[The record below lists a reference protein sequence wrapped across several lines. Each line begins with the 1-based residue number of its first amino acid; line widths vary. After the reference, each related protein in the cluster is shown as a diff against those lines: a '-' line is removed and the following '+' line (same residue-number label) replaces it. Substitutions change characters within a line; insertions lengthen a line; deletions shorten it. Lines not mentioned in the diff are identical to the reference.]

1 MKKVHQMQLRPNMKV
16 GELTEEM
23 KKAGV
28 IGAGKVGKAVDI
40 IVEMFI
46 DPSYTTFL
54 TLSGPLVP
62 SGLRQ
67 IVRDLIKE
75 EYINAVMTTGANIV
89 HDLIE
94 AFGESHYIGASN
106 VEDKKL
112 FKQGIN
118 RIYDIFIESNTF
130 IELEKRIT
138 NILDLTPKE
147 KRSNLA
153 YNEFLK
159 IIGLNLEDK
168 NSILFTAAKR
178 NVPIFCP
185 GLLDS
190 MIGIPLWMYSKDKYL
205 TFNPLKE
212 FDLLTDMIFDAKK
225 SGAIILGGGTP
236 KHHTQY
242 IHTLREGLDAA
253 IQISTARIEDGSLSG
268 APLKESIT
276 WGKLREESLQLRT
289 SNIYGDVTIIFPI
302 IVVAALEKIQLLKK

>member
-1 MKKVHQMQLRPNMKV
+1 MKV

-168 NSILFTAAKR
+168 NSILFTAAKK

-302 IVVAALEKIQLLKK
+302 IMVAALEKIQLLKK

>member
-1 MKKVHQMQLRPNMKV
+1 MKI

-40 IVEMFI
+40 IVEMFM
-46 DPSYTTFL
+46 DPCYTTFL

-67 IVRDLIKE
+67 IFRDLIE
-75 EYINAVMTTGANIV
+75 DGYVNVVVTTGANMV

-94 AFGESHYIGASN
+94 AIGKSHYIGTSN
-106 VEDKKL
+106 FDDKKL
-112 FKQGIN
+112 FNQGIN

-130 IELEKRIT
+130 VELEKFIGSIIDSFSR
-138 NILDLTPKE
+138 E
-147 KRSNLA
+147 KRTNLA

-159 IIGLNLEDK
+159 IIGLHLEDE
-168 NSILFTAAKR
+168 NSILYTAAKR
-178 NVPIFCP
+178 SVPIFCP

-190 MIGIPLWMYSKDKYL
+190 MLGIPLWMYAKNKQL

-212 FDLLTDMIFDAKK
+212 FDLLTDIIFEAKK
-225 SGAIILGGGTP
+225 SGAIILGGGMP

-242 IHTLREGLDAA
+242 VHTLREGLDAA
-253 IQISTARIEDGSLSG
+253 IQISTARLEDGSLSG
-268 APLKESIT
+268 AALKESIT
-276 WGKLREESLQLRT
+276 WGKLKEGSLENRT
-289 SNIYGDVTIIFPI
+289 SNIFGDVTIIFPI
-302 IVVAALEKIQLLKK
+302 IVTAALERIQKLRN